1 MGSTSPTG
9 RFSSMDVAVCT
20 IERANSLINRLIE
33 ENKMDL
39 LGKKIRKWAWY
50 FLFLFFDVMGWCY
63 CDFCMSHVFFFLL
76 SVMYF
81 YRWELKFVMSGTLCG
96 KRKKRFCVLLSLLT
110 LLPCIFALYK
120 TGYSW
125 ALSHFSLLL
134 SYLNFTR
141 RERSI
146 LGLGLPYSQL
156 VYMYV
161 YSLYSGAIISTLS
174 LYSETNRE
182 RVGSYIWH
190 CIWAWDSRKISYLPS
205 NFFFFFLTT

>member
-1 MGSTSPTG
+1 M
-9 RFSSMDVAVCT
+9 F
-20 IERANSLINRLIE
+20 
-33 ENKMDL
+33 L
-39 LGKKIRKWAWY
+39 L
-50 FLFLFFDVMGWCY
+50 LFFDVVGWCH
-63 CDFCMSHVFFFLL
+63 CDFCMSHVFFFVL

-110 LLPCIFALYK
+110 LLPCMFALYK

-134 SYLNFTR
+134 SYLSFTKKR
-141 RERSI
+141 KKHSGAGSTI
-146 LGLGLPYSQL
+146 FPIS
-156 VYMYV
+156 VYV
-161 YSLYSGAIISTLS
+161 YSLYSGAMISTLS

-190 CIWAWDSRKISYLPS
+190 CIWAWDSRKISYLLS
-205 NFFFFFLTT
+205 NFFFLTT